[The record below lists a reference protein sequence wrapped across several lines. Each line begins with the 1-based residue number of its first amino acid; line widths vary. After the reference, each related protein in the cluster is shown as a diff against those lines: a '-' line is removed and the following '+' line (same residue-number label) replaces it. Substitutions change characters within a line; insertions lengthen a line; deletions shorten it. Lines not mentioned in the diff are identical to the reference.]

1 MVKNNRHNFNQNNI
15 MDLKQIDFGKALL
28 KVLELIIVKP
38 FTLPWHVYKSALLNL
53 SNVNSDDS
61 EEKVLSVDFPLFT
74 WFIRMF
80 DAVIA
85 IIYPIGIILA
95 LVAGLNKYTGGFGSF
110 LMTLLVTY
118 FAPLGLGL
126 IRELYQITLKGLLYL
141 KIISKK

>member
-1 MVKNNRHNFNQNNI
+1 

-28 KVLELIIVKP
+28 KVLELIIAKP
-38 FTLPWHVYKSALLNL
+38 FTLPWHVYKSALWNL
-53 SNVNSDDS
+53 SNADSDQS
-61 EEKVLSVDFPLFT
+61 EDKVLASDFPLFI

-80 DAVIA
+80 DALIA

-110 LMTLLVTY
+110 LATLAITY

-126 IRELYQITLKGLLYL
+126 VRELYQISLKALLYL
-141 KIISKK
+141 KLISKKH

>member
-1 MVKNNRHNFNQNNI
+1 

-53 SNVNSDDS
+53 SNANSEDS
-61 EEKVLSVDFPLFT
+61 EEKVLSADFPLFT

-80 DAVIA
+80 DALIA
-85 IIYPIGIILA
+85 IIYPIGIIIA
-95 LVAGLNKYTGGFGSF
+95 LIAGLNKYTGGFGSF
-110 LMTLLVTY
+110 LITLAITY

-126 IRELYQITLKGLLYL
+126 IRELYQISLKMLLYL
-141 KIISKK
+141 KIISNK

>member
-1 MVKNNRHNFNQNNI
+1 

>member
-1 MVKNNRHNFNQNNI
+1 

-38 FTLPWHVYKSALLNL
+38 FTLPWHVYKSALINL
-53 SNVNSDDS
+53 SNTGSDDS
-61 EEKVLSVDFPLFT
+61 EEKVLSVDFPLFI

-80 DAVIA
+80 DALIA
-85 IIYPIGIILA
+85 ITYPIGA
-95 LVAGLNKYTGGFGSF
+95 LFALIAGLNEYTGGFASF
-110 LMTLLVTY
+110 LVTAAISY

-126 IRELYQITLKGLLYL
+126 VRELYQISLKALLYL

>member
-1 MVKNNRHNFNQNNI
+1 ME
-15 MDLKQIDFGKALL
+15 LKHIDFGKALL

-38 FTLPWHVYKSALLNL
+38 FALPWHVYKSALLNL
-53 SNVNSDDS
+53 SNTGSEDS

-80 DAVIA
+80 DALIA
-85 IIYPIGIILA
+85 ITYPIGIVFA
-95 LVAGLNKYTGGFGSF
+95 LIAGLNEYTGGFGSF
-110 LMTLLVTY
+110 LITLLVTY

-126 IRELYQITLKGLLYL
+126 VRELYQISLKGLLYL